1 MKDTKQQ
8 RTISVRPSV
17 VKMAAKMVKQG
28 KASSF
33 SDLVE
38 KLIIKESENG
48 Q

>member
-1 MKDTKQQ
+1 MNDTKKQKQ
-8 RTISVRPSV
+8 IVVRPSV
-17 VKMAAKMVKQG
+17 NRMAVKLIKQG

-48 Q
+48 